1 MGTSRQQPSPD
12 PTPITSVAARAGVGG
27 VLMGLA
33 NLVPGI
39 SGGTMLL
46 AVGIYPRFIRAI
58 AEVTTL
64 HFRARS
70 LLVLGLVGGAAALA
84 IGLLAGALRDLVV
97 HHRWIMY
104 SLFIGLTFGGLP
116 LLVRMIRPAT
126 RGAWVGGLLGAFGM
140 AGLGIAQA
148 SDPHALAG
156 SGGFVPLVLA
166 GAAGASAMV
175 LPGVSGGYLLLLLGQ
190 YLPILAAIDALR
202 AAVTARD
209 VAAAVEPA
217 LGVVLPVGIGVGIGI
232 ATVSNLLALLLRRWE
247 KPTLGVL
254 AGLLVGAVF
263 GLWPFQETVLPV
275 PDGDGSPA
283 IVERGGDG
291 VPLEDLPVRYFRP
304 GPGQV
309 AGCLALIALGF
320 GATTGLSRLGRSDD
334 GARATEGG
342 R

>member
-1 MGTSRQQPSPD
+1 MSAPAELQD
-12 PTPITSVAARAGVGG
+12 PTPIASIAARAGVGG
-27 VLMGLA
+27 ALMGLA

-46 AVGIYPRFIRAI
+46 AVGVYPRFIRAI

-64 HFRARS
+64 RFRARS
-70 LLVLGLVGGAAALA
+70 LLVLALVGGSAALA

-97 HHRWIMY
+97 HYRWIMY

-126 RGAWVGGLLGAFGM
+126 RGAWIGGALGASGM
-140 AGLGIAQA
+140 AALGIAQA
-148 SDPHALAG
+148 SDPHALA
-156 SGGFVPLVLA
+156 SGTGFVPLLLA

-190 YLPILAAIDALR
+190 YLPILSAIDELRLAVSARDLAAATGPALR
-202 AAVTARD
+202 
-209 VAAAVEPA
+209 
-217 LGVVLPVGIGVGIGI
+217 VVLPVGIGVGVGI
-232 ATVSNLLALLLRRWE
+232 ATISNLLALLLRRFE

-263 GLWPFQETVLPV
+263 GLWPFQETVLPA
-275 PDGDGSPA
+275 PEAGRPA
-283 IVERGGDG
+283 VVERETDG
-291 VPLEDLPVRYFRP
+291 VPIEDLPVRYFRP

-309 AGCLALIALGF
+309 AGSLALIALGF
-320 GATTGLSRLGRSDD
+320 AATTGLSRLGRSDPHEPPPSS
-334 GARATEGG
+334 RAAD
-342 R
+342 